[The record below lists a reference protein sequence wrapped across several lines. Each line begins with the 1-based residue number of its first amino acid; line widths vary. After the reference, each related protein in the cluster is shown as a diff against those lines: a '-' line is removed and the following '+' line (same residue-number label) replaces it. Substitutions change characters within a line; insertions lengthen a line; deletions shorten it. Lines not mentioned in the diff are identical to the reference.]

1 MDLTSNNCHLIARL
15 PLPTFWILILLI
27 FLFLKWKGFLYQ
39 MRVINNIGLFPYYS
53 IYFIYFVF
61 FVLKKKSS
69 IICHAIFWIPFFRG
83 KLISYIFW
91 IPFFRGKLISY
102 IVDVDI
108 YDHLTLLILRLWKF
122 LTKTRGKSVELF
134 VYKIII
140 ISLQNVLHLALQT
153 SCRRYKNGLE
163 GGIGRSQIGCLK

>member
-1 MDLTSNNCHLIARL
+1 
-15 PLPTFWILILLI
+15 
-27 FLFLKWKGFLYQ
+27 

-108 YDHLTLLILRLWKF
+108 YDHLTLLILRL
-122 LTKTRGKSVELF
+122 
-134 VYKIII
+134 
-140 ISLQNVLHLALQT
+140 
-153 SCRRYKNGLE
+153 
-163 GGIGRSQIGCLK
+163 

>member
-39 MRVINNIGLFPYYS
+39 MKVINNIGLFPYYS
-53 IYFIYFVF
+53 ICFIYFVF

-69 IICHAIFWIPFFRG
+69 IICHA
-83 KLISYIFW
+83 IFW

-153 SCRRYKNGLE
+153 SCRKYKNGLE